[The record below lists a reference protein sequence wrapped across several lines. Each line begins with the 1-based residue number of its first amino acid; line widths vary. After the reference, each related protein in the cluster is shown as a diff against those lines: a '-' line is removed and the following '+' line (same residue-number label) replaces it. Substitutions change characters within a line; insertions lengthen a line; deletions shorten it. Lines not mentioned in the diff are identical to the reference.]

1 MSAASPL
8 SGRHALITGAGG
20 GIGAAIATALKA
32 AGFNVVINDVVEDA
46 AKEFTART
54 GIPAYIFDVSNFES
68 TKAGI
73 AKIVAALKVVGVK
86 QATLDQITAWA
97 ATIKAD
103 AAAVAT
109 ATATVVA
116 GTSSATYVQEAMQT
130 LSAIAGVVMPLL
142 LPGGGTLVIVVQAFL
157 GLVPELAAALGL
169 TSAPLIAPP
178 MTVAAARAV
187 LSQPH

>member
-1 MSAASPL
+1 MNPTRRSL
-8 SGRHALITGAGG
+8 LL
-20 GIGAAIATALKA
+20 ATALLPVAGCATLENMLGVTPAQWATDLSLA
-32 AGFNVVINDVVEDA
+32 AGWM
-46 AKEFTART
+46 
-54 GIPAYIFDVSNFES
+54 PQ
-68 TKAGI
+68 
-73 AKIVAALKVVGVK
+73 IVAVLKAVGVR

-142 LPGGGTLVIVVQAFL
+142 PGGSALVIVVQAFL